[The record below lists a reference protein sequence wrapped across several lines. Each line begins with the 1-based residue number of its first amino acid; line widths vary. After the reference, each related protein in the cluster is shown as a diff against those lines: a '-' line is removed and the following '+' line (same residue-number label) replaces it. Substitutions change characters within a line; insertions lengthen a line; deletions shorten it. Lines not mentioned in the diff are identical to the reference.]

1 MFIIDLNKKLR
12 LTITY
17 QASREQNFY
26 VILRVI
32 DSFELTAH
40 QQVATSIVKKKVIVS
55 LFFLF

>member
-1 MFIIDLNKKLR
+1 VFIIDLNKKLR

-17 QASREQNFY
+17 PASSGQNFY

-40 QQVATSIVKKKVIVS
+40 HQVATPMVKKK
-55 LFFLF
+55 